1 MTLYDVFLFDGT
13 LRPIWRCFLSLVLV
27 LVAHEAANL
36 AAGELQGLLPWIA
49 AKYALYFLFELV
61 ALLGAFKIMT
71 RVFERKPLGMVG
83 LAFHPA
89 WGKELCAGLG
99 IGAIM
104 MVLVGAAE
112 GLLALTRFAWSPLP
126 ATSELAYGGGTFLIL
141 FISATNEELVFRGYP
156 FQKLVE
162 SLGAAGAVAL
172 ASVCFGLMHLGNP
185 DRTLFSTLNTMLV
198 GVPLSI
204 AYLRTRAL
212 WMPVGIHFAWNY
224 VQGFIFGLPVSGFR
238 LPTTVLTPR
247 VHGGAWLTGSAYGP
261 EGGLLCTIV
270 VVGAGLFLFLSP
282 RIRMSGR
289 MKELVYGP
297 SPNTGATTELHIS
310 PERRPGEQGQG

>member
-1 MTLYDVFLFDGT
+1 LVFL
-13 LRPIWRCFLSLVLV
+13 
-27 LVAHEAANL
+27 AHEVANL
-36 AAGELQGLLPWIA
+36 AAGALQDIVPWMA

-83 LAFHPA
+83 LALHPA
-89 WGKELCAGLG
+89 WAKELCVGLG

-104 MVLVGAAE
+104 MVLVGVSEA
-112 GLLALTRFAWSPLP
+112 LLAVTHFASGPLP
-126 ATSELAYGGGTFLIL
+126 ASTELAYGGGISLVL
-141 FISATNEELVFRGYP
+141 FISAANEEMVFRGYP

-162 SLGAAGAVAL
+162 SLGPMGAVAL
-172 ASVCFGLMHLGNP
+172 ASVCFGLVHLGNP
-185 DRTLFSTLNTMLV
+185 DHTLFSTINTMLV

-224 VQGFIFGLPVSGFR
+224 VQGFVFGLPVSGFR
-238 LPTTVLTPR
+238 LPASLLNPR
-247 VHGGAWLTGSAYGP
+247 VHGGEWLTGSTYGP

-282 RIRMSGR
+282 RITMSGKMR
-289 MKELVYGP
+289 GLVYGP
-297 SPNTGATTELHIS
+297 SPYTAATPALHIT
-310 PERRPGEQGQG
+310 PGRGSGEGGPG

>member
-1 MTLYDVFLFDGT
+1 MTLFDVFLSDGT

-27 LVAHEAANL
+27 FVAHLAANL
-36 AAGELQGLLPWIA
+36 AAGELQGAVPWIA
-49 AKYALYFLFELV
+49 AKYALYFLFEFV
-61 ALLGAFKIMT
+61 TLLGAFEIMT
-71 RVFERKPLGMVG
+71 RVFERKPLGMIG

-89 WGKELCAGLG
+89 WGKELRTGLG
-99 IGAIM
+99 IGTIM

-112 GLLALTRFAWSPLP
+112 FSLALTRFAWSQLP
-126 ATSELAYGGGTFLIL
+126 ATSELAYGAGTFLIL
-141 FISATNEELVFRGYP
+141 LISATNEELVFRGYP

-185 DRTLFSTLNTMLV
+185 DHTLLSTINTMLV

-238 LPTTVLTPR
+238 LPAAILRPR
-247 VHGGAWLTGSAYGP
+247 AQGGAWLTGAAYGP
-261 EGGLLCTIV
+261 EGGLLCTLV
-270 VVGAGLFLFLSP
+270 VVGAGLFLFLSS

-297 SPNTGATTELHIS
+297 SPYAGATTELHIS
-310 PERRPGEQGQG
+310 SDRGPGEEGPG

>member
-1 MTLYDVFLFDGT
+1 MILENVFLVDGT
-13 LRPIWRCFLSLVLV
+13 LRPIWRCFLSVVLV
-27 LVAHEAANL
+27 FVAEEVANL
-36 AAGELQGLLPWIA
+36 AAGELQGVVPWMA
-49 AKYALYFLFELV
+49 AKYALYFLFELA

-89 WGKELCAGLG
+89 WTRELLVGLG
-99 IGAIM
+99 IGSIM
-104 MVLVGAAE
+104 MLVVGAAE
-112 GLLALTRFAWSPLP
+112 ALLEVTRFAPSPLP
-126 ATSELAYGGGTFLIL
+126 ATSELAYGGGFFLIL
-141 FISATNEELVFRGYP
+141 FLAAANEELVFRGYP
-156 FQKLVE
+156 FQKLVD
-162 SLGAAGAVAL
+162 SLGPTVAVVL
-172 ASVCFGLMHLGNP
+172 ASVCFGLVHLGNP
-185 DRTLFSTLNTMLV
+185 GHTLFSTINTMLV

-238 LPTTVLTPR
+238 LPASVLNPR
-247 VHGGAWLTGSAYGP
+247 GHGGAWLTGSAYGP

-282 RIRMSGR
+282 SIRMSGR
-289 MKELVYGP
+289 MKELVYAP
-297 SPNTGATTELHIS
+297 SPHTAEPELHIS
-310 PERRPGEQGQG
+310 PDRGPGKGNV